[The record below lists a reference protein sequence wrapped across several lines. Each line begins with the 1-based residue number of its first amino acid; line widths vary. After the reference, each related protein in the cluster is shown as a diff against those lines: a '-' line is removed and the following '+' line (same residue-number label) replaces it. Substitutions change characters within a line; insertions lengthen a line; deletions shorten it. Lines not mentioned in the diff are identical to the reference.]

1 MEELCAMDPDN
12 ILFKSTDI
20 LSQRYEVNSEGK
32 SQFLFKVAIEVW
44 LVKTKNQQSRETI
57 YIKRS
62 WKDVKKVLSRMGIP
76 LFEN

>member
-1 MEELCAMDPDN
+1 MNPDQ

-32 SQFLFKVAIEVW
+32 SQFFFKVAIEIW
-44 LVKTKNQQSRETI
+44 LVKSKNQQSLETI

-62 WKDVKKVLSRMGIP
+62 WKDVKKVIERMGIK
-76 LFEN
+76 LFDN